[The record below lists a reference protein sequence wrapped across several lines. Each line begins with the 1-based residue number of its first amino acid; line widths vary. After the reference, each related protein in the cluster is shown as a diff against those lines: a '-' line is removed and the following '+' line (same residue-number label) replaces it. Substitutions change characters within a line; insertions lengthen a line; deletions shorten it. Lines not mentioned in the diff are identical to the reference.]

1 MSDRVLFISGRCT
14 HSKKVLMGI
23 LLYSFLKDLFKIV
36 NVDTQ
41 PFPNYVKTVPSILIN
56 NQVVS
61 GEKVFEYFGK
71 LVEAKEKQEERE
83 KSKSLTEKDEGQCRI
98 NDDGLLEGYC
108 GNGMDLDF
116 ALITEESDDFT
127 KKTYK
132 MDSCLSFL
140 EDSSDESSIKEKI
153 QNMEESDS
161 HLGQKRQQFDNDL
174 EKMQRERGEME
185 GGNRPQML
193 R

>member
-1 MSDRVLFISGRCT
+1 MPD
-14 HSKKVLMGI
+14 
-23 LLYSFLKDLFKIV
+23 
-36 NVDTQ
+36 
-41 PFPNYVKTVPSILIN
+41 PILIN

-140 EDSSDESSIKEKI
+140 EDSSDESYIKEKI